1 MYNYFK
7 KLKAE
12 KEELKEMIRDLNH
25 ADCFIKITKKGIDLN
40 RSIKGNAL
48 LTLLILNNT
57 IKEVQKE
64 INISDEELEYFL
76 KICNSEEVEV
86 KNV

>member
-12 KEELKEMIRDLNH
+12 KEDLRKMIIDLNH
-25 ADCFIKITKKGIDLN
+25 DDCFIKITKKGINLD

-48 LTLLILNNT
+48 LTLLLLNNT
-57 IKEVQKE
+57 IKEIQKE
-64 INISDEELEYFL
+64 IDMSDEEFEYFL

>member
-12 KEELKEMIRDLNH
+12 KEELRKMIIDLNH
-25 ADCFIKITKKGIDLN
+25 ADCFIKITKKGINLD

-48 LTLLILNNT
+48 LTLLLLNNT
-57 IKEVQKE
+57 IKEIQKE
-64 INISDEELEYFL
+64 IDMSDEEFEYFL

-86 KNV
+86 ENV